1 MTEPVRDNPERHR
14 FELDTEAG
22 PALAVYRRE
31 GNMLAVYHTETPLTL
46 RGRGIASALVTGVM
60 DYARAHGLKI
70 APRCPFVV
78 AFMDKHP
85 EYADLRA

>member
-1 MTEPVRDNPERHR
+1 MSQNVRDNPERHR

-22 PALAVYRRE
+22 LALAVYSRD
-31 GNMLAVYHTETPLTL
+31 GDTLAIYHTETPPAL
-46 RGRGIASALVTGVM
+46 RGRGIATALVTGVM
-60 DYARAHGLKI
+60 DFACAHGLKI

-78 AFMDKHP
+78 AFMDSHA